1 MAVKS
6 SGLTIHADFKRFG
19 FRYSYED
26 NAQVEE
32 TIDKFQEIKDSVL
45 SIATAENEACMKI
58 MGFDCDSASNSS
70 SSEDDDNEP
79 SMEKTD
85 VSKKT

>member
-1 MAVKS
+1 MIWFDNSA
-6 SGLTIHADFKRFG
+6 FKQYG

-32 TIDKFQEIKDSVL
+32 TIDKSQEIKDSVL
-45 SIATAENEACMKI
+45 SIATAEHEECMKI

-70 SSEDDDNEP
+70 SSEDADNEP

-85 VSKKT
+85 VSKKLR